1 MSVKPPQSLLFA
13 VLLVGSA
20 SGATIH
26 VPADS
31 PTIQSAIDTASPGD
45 EIVVAPGQYLERIDF
60 LGKEIRLRSSA
71 GPHLTTIDGSGETLG
86 TTVRI
91 AAQVGPNALVQ
102 GFTITGGSASGMHVD
117 NNSRPTVRDCIF
129 RSNAATFL
137 GGGLLLESDS
147 DAVIVNC
154 VFVDN
159 IAPSGGGMGVIIS
172 TPLIVNCTF
181 YRNVA
186 TSDADFSGGG
196 FFNLDGFVRIQNS
209 IFWENSGP
217 EGVEERQRA
226 KQPGRRDQAAERFR
240 RAGMNPRIR

>member
-1 MSVKPPQSLLFA
+1 MNDDVADNPSIAMGKARSGCSGFFGETSMYGKA
-13 VLLVGSA
+13 KETMLLVVLSVASA

-91 AAQVGPNALVQ
+91 AAQIGPNALVQ
-102 GFTITGGSASGMHVD
+102 GFTITGGSAGGMHVD

-129 RSNAATFL
+129 RGNESSFI
-137 GGGLLLESDS
+137 GGGLLLENS

-159 IAPSGGGMGVIIS
+159 IASAGGGIAVIIS
-172 TPLIVNCTF
+172 SPLIVNCTF

-186 TSDADFSGGG
+186 TSDAV
-196 FFNLDGFVRIQNS
+196 FFF
-209 IFWENSGP
+209 
-217 EGVEERQRA
+217 
-226 KQPGRRDQAAERFR
+226 K
-240 RAGMNPRIR
+240 